1 MSGNSQKNQGFTL
14 IEILVVLGIFSVLM
28 VVIVNVFLLSL
39 NSQRQSSL
47 RQQTL
52 ANLRYVSETIVR
64 KIRTSEIDYSYVYD
78 GDGQQGISSYEQE
91 LSLIDQDGNN
101 YIFYLDNGTRE
112 VKVLVNGQE
121 SAMTDGEEMAVVSL
135 RFYIDPVTNPFAEEK
150 CNDSLK
156 PAANGCLNNT
166 ISCTVNDN
174 SGLTGFCICNPDADV
189 LSACGTKRC
198 DDAAYGGADDN
209 LGLCLP
215 FNVQPRVTMVLGFES
230 VGGKP
235 EDQKRIYLQTT
246 TSSRVYKR

>member
-1 MSGNSQKNQGFTL
+1 MSGNKQKNQGFTL
-14 IEILVVLGIFSVLM
+14 IEMLVVLGIFSILM
-28 VVIVNVFLLSL
+28 VVIVNVFLLAL

-52 ANLRYVSETIVR
+52 ANLRYVAETIVR

-78 GDGQQGISSYEQE
+78 GDGETGIAGFEQE

-101 YIFYLDNGTRE
+101 YIFYLSGGE
-112 VKVLVNGQE
+112 VKLLANGQE
-121 SAMTDGEEMAVVSL
+121 SAMTDVNEVKIVSL
-135 RFYIDPVTNPFAEEK
+135 RFYIDPVTNPFAEER

-189 LSACGTKRC
+189 LSSCGTQSC
-198 DDAAYGGADDN
+198 DDAALGGADDN

-215 FNVQPRVTMVLGFES
+215 FDVQPRVTMVLGFES

-235 EDQKRIYLQTT
+235 EDQKRIFLQTT